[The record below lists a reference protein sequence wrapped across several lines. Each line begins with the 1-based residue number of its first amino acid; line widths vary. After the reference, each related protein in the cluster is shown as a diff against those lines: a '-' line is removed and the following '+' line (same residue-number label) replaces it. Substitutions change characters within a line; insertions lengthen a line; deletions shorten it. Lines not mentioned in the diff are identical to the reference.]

1 MTSIAY
7 RQQEKPLHEYL
18 RQHARQQPEKAA
30 FVWYGTA
37 ISYGQLDAMSDTFAA
52 QLHKLGVVKGD
63 RVALFMQNCPQ
74 YVIAHMGIQKLGA
87 VVGPCSPLFKGHE
100 LEYQLSDLGAKVI
113 VAADVLY
120 DTVQAARPKSAI
132 EHVFLTHYADLLP
145 QQPTINVPD
154 EIRTPKRRIAGTTDF
169 LDSLAE
175 PLPAPDTGALDMDD
189 VVLMTYTSG
198 TTGLPKGA
206 MLTYRNALFKTHAA
220 ADNNPVRND
229 DTMLAVAPLNH
240 IAGMLIG
247 MNVTIY
253 TGISCVLLYR
263 FDPVQVLQALEG
275 YRVTWW
281 YSVASMN
288 AAVLQVD
295 HAADYDLSALR
306 INPCTSFG
314 VTINEALAQQ
324 WRGLAPHCQLFEV
337 TYGMSETH
345 TWDTSM
351 PVDAIKWGAHG
362 IPVAGVECRVI
373 DASTGD
379 DMPTGEVGEVIV
391 RSQGNFKG
399 YWNKPEATASTLRN
413 GWVHTGDMG
422 KLDVD
427 GYLTFTG
434 RFKEMIKVSGYSV
447 FPEEV
452 ESIVVKHPAVAQV
465 AVIGIDDPLKGQVVK
480 AVVVL
485 RKGGTAVG
493 AQQLIDWCREQMSAY
508 KVPREIEFR
517 EALPTTG
524 TGKVLRRLLKDTP
537 KVVAP

>member
-288 AAVLQVD
+288 AAVL
-295 HAADYDLSALR
+295 
-306 INPCTSFG
+306 
-314 VTINEALAQQ
+314 
-324 WRGLAPHCQLFEV
+324 
-337 TYGMSETH
+337 
-345 TWDTSM
+345 
-351 PVDAIKWGAHG
+351 
-362 IPVAGVECRVI
+362 
-373 DASTGD
+373 
-379 DMPTGEVGEVIV
+379 
-391 RSQGNFKG
+391 
-399 YWNKPEATASTLRN
+399 
-413 GWVHTGDMG
+413 
-422 KLDVD
+422 
-427 GYLTFTG
+427 
-434 RFKEMIKVSGYSV
+434 
-447 FPEEV
+447 
-452 ESIVVKHPAVAQV
+452 
-465 AVIGIDDPLKGQVVK
+465 
-480 AVVVL
+480 
-485 RKGGTAVG
+485 
-493 AQQLIDWCREQMSAY
+493 
-508 KVPREIEFR
+508 
-517 EALPTTG
+517 
-524 TGKVLRRLLKDTP
+524 
-537 KVVAP
+537 